1 VQVTL
6 AVLVVAFAVLWGA
19 NFAAAGVRRD
29 ALYTA
34 REGALVAGIRTV
46 FILAALVALVLHAT
60 TPATMSWAEVELPA
74 ALRWTGAG
82 VAALA
87 LLLLAWV
94 LRTLGKNF
102 STTLTV
108 TDEQTLV
115 TAGPYRFVRHPMY
128 TTFALLWLGFA
139 LLAQSWVVAL
149 AAAVGYGVV
158 VALRTPAEERMLS
171 ERFGDEYR
179 AYMRRTGRYL
189 PRLR

>member
-1 VQVTL
+1 ML
-6 AVLVVAFAVLWGA
+6 AVLVVVFAVLWGTG
-19 NFAAAGVRRD
+19 FVAAGIRRD

-34 REGALVAGIRTV
+34 REGAPVACVRTV
-46 FILAALVALVLHAT
+46 FILAALVAIVLHAAK
-60 TPATMSWAEVELPA
+60 PATMSWAELELPA

-82 VAALA
+82 IAVLA

-158 VALRTPAEERMLS
+158 VVLRTPAEERMLS